1 MGVEV
6 VFVQVIDG
14 PWGPLAYGHGRLLGC
29 DEGIVL
35 ERRLADH
42 VLLLV
47 WGIEVLYG
55 ELEIGGGAAPPRPPP
70 PTQRGGALRPF
81 SPPPR
86 EDHDLAAGPGRGS
99 SPAGAHQVR
108 RPSRQPPTSLP
119 GGAGRRAELRQPPL
133 EQATLGV
140 VVDQRQRTT

>member
-29 DEGIVL
+29 DEGVVL

-55 ELEIGGGAAPPRPPP
+55 ELEIGGRLVWPFLPKLLVEGLARLLFFRRGAERF
-70 PTQRGGALRPF
+70 TGERTIGLL
-81 SPPPR
+81 
-86 EDHDLAAGPGRGS
+86 DHRL
-99 SPAGAHQVR
+99 QFF
-108 RPSRQPPTSLP
+108 
-119 GGAGRRAELRQPPL
+119 
-133 EQATLGV
+133 
-140 VVDQRQRTT
+140 

>member
-6 VFVQVIDG
+6 VCVQVIDG

-29 DEGIVL
+29 DEGVVL

-55 ELEIGGGAAPPRPPP
+55 ELEIGGRLLLPFPPQPLVAGAAPPPFFPPGAP
-70 PTQRGGALRPF
+70 PFTCAP
-81 SPPPR
+81 
-86 EDHDLAAGPGRGS
+86 ANGP
-99 SPAGAHQVR
+99 
-108 RPSRQPPTSLP
+108 
-119 GGAGRRAELRQPPL
+119 
-133 EQATLGV
+133 LGP
-140 VVDQRQRTT
+140 